1 MKEKAYTER
10 TEINQKGTLNM
21 GENVEELGGK
31 PHDLKGIL
39 LSISDQGSQETQKL
53 LNRNQGKGNSA

>member
-21 GENVEELGGK
+21 GENVEEWGK
-31 PHDLKGIL
+31 PHVLKGIL
-39 LSISDQGSQETQKL
+39 LSIS
-53 LNRNQGKGNSA
+53 GNSKSAEQKSGKREFSLIG